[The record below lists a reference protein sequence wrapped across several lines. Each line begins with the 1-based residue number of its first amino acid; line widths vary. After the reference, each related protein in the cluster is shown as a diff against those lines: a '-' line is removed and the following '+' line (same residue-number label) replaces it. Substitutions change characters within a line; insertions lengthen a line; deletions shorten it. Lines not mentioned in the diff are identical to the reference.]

1 MHSAFFDNLE
11 TSKKLNKE
19 LCLIGVNF
27 VDRAGYLG
35 VVREVP
41 KPVGAAKGGSR
52 TADPYRS
59 LPEYH
64 SGGA

>member
-11 TSKKLNKE
+11 TSNKLNKE
-19 LCLIGVNF
+19 FFLAGVNSENS
-27 VDRAGYLG
+27 AGYAG

-41 KPVGAAKGGSR
+41 KTVEAAKGGSR
-52 TADPYRS
+52 TAAPYRS